1 LVDFRIKG
9 DELAAIGVAGG
20 LFTEEIQKWQ
30 KAVIARPSTT
40 PAPSWRWL
48 KFPCR
53 TSAAVREQTA
63 GAVAGVA
70 SLVMVPLVKFRGT
83 DISIRSGPMGNRTF
97 E

>member
-1 LVDFRIKG
+1 MNGLVFHIASGQAFLTGLAFR
-9 DELAAIGVAGG
+9 AA
-20 LFTEEIQKWQ
+20 
-30 KAVIARPSTT
+30 
-40 PAPSWRWL
+40 
-48 KFPCR
+48 
-53 TSAAVREQTA
+53 TSEQTA